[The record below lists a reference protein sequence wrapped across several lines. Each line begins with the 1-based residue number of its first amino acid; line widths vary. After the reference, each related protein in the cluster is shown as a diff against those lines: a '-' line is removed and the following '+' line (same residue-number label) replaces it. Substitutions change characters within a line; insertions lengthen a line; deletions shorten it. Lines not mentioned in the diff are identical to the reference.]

1 MTGMMAQFRG
11 GRVPQFRG
19 GRVQQWNH
27 RWRNLVAIGSMVLCL
42 SCVQQGR
49 LKDGVAEES
58 PMEDQSRSGYCTMM
72 VLRHAEKGS
81 GADPDL
87 TEEGHQRAEAL
98 AQLLSGQPVHRLLC
112 TEYRRTRQTLEPLSS
127 RVGVEIETIQAGDAP
142 AWRDAIATIGAGQ
155 CVVICGH
162 QNTVPMFVEEVGGS
176 IGGTDRVS
184 GQNWIPGHLFDR
196 LYICNWPA
204 ADSLPSSAVVTRE
217 TQYGAVC
224 D

>member
-1 MTGMMAQFRG
+1 MTSKIEELPEARL
-11 GRVPQFRG
+11 
-19 GRVQQWNH
+19 QQWKVPL
-27 RWRNLVAIGSMVLCL
+27 RRLVAIGSMVLCL

-58 PMEDQSRSGYCTMM
+58 PMEDQTKPGYCTMM

-81 GADPDL
+81 GVDPDL
-87 TEEGHQRAEAL
+87 TEEGQQRAKAL
-98 AQLLSGQPVHRLLC
+98 AQHLSGQPVHRLLC

-142 AWRDAIATIGAGQ
+142 AWREAIASIGAGQ

-176 IGGTDRVS
+176 IGGTERVS
-184 GQNWIPGHLFDR
+184 GQSWIPGHLFDR

-204 ADSLPSSAVVTRE
+204 GGSLPSSTVVTRE

>member
-1 MTGMMAQFRG
+1 MASKIEEFPQGRSMPWRVRFR
-11 GRVPQFRG
+11 
-19 GRVQQWNH
+19 H
-27 RWRNLVAIGSMVLCL
+27 LAAMGSMVLCL
-42 SCVQQGR
+42 SCVQQGQ
-49 LKDGVAEES
+49 LKDGVTEES
-58 PMEDQSRSGYCTMM
+58 PMEDQTRSGYCTMM

-98 AQLLSGQPVHRLLC
+98 AQHLSGQPIHRLLC

-127 RVGVEIETIQAGDAP
+127 TVGVEIETIQAGDAP
-142 AWRDAIATIGAGQ
+142 AWRDAIASIGAGQ

-196 LYICNWPA
+196 LYISSWPA

>member
-1 MTGMMAQFRG
+1 MASNFEELSQGRPTSWSVQFR
-11 GRVPQFRG
+11 R
-19 GRVQQWNH
+19 
-27 RWRNLVAIGSMVLCL
+27 LVAIGSMVLCL

-81 GADPDL
+81 GVDPDL

-98 AQLLSGQPVHRLLC
+98 AQHLSGQPVQRLLC
-112 TEYRRTRQTLEPLSS
+112 TEYRRTRQTLEPLAST
-127 RVGVEIETIQAGDAP
+127 VGVEIETIEAGDAP
-142 AWRDAIATIGAGQ
+142 AWREAIASIGAGQ

-196 LYICNWPA
+196 LYICSWPA
-204 ADSLPSSAVVTRE
+204 ADSLPSPAVVTRE